1 MTTALPAPDTDSN
14 MAIEDMKNIR
24 QFALGNIAGQILQ
37 ISDLVE
43 ENISDLS
50 DEFMKLV
57 KCSRQQVDD
66 IITAR
71 DLLQGE
77 DTAREILTETVEVS
91 TGFHKNVNKMIYSM
105 QFQDRARQLM
115 QAIAVTLEILI
126 DLSESMENSRAVAS
140 AGRKPAI
147 SQKARDILGRMI
159 EDSAHQELDR
169 KYILGMFLGMAEG
182 DGESDTPPPSDDTD
196 IEFF

>member
-1 MTTALPAPDTDSN
+1 MTAALPAPDEDSH
-14 MAIEDMKNIR
+14 MAIEDIKNIR
-24 QFALGNIAGQILQ
+24 QLALGNIAGQILQ
-37 ISDLVE
+37 VSDLVE

-77 DTAREILTETVEVS
+77 DTAHEILTETVEIS
-91 TGFHKNVNKMIYSM
+91 TGLHKNVNKMIYSM

-115 QAIAVTLEILI
+115 QAISVTLEILI
-126 DLSESMENSRAVAS
+126 NLPESMENGPARATVDN
-140 AGRKPAI
+140 KPVI

-159 EDSAHQELDR
+159 EDSAHKELDR
-169 KYILGMFLGMAEG
+169 TYILGMFLGRAEG
-182 DGESDTPPPSDDTD
+182 DSESRTPPPSDDTD

>member
-1 MTTALPAPDTDSN
+1 MTAALPASDTDSH
-14 MAIEDMKNIR
+14 MAIEDIKNIR
-24 QFALGNIAGQILQ
+24 QLALGNIAGQILQ
-37 ISDLVE
+37 VSDLVE

-77 DTAREILTETVEVS
+77 DTAHEILTETVEIS

-126 DLSESMENSRAVAS
+126 NLPESMENGPARATVDN
-140 AGRKPAI
+140 KPVI

-159 EDSAHQELDR
+159 EDSAHKELDR
-169 KYILGMFLGMAEG
+169 TYILGMFLGRAEG
-182 DGESDTPPPSDDTD
+182 DSESHTPPPSDDTD